1 MDKVKFGIIG
11 VGNMGSVHL
20 GFFQNGQVANGVCT
34 AIADVNPEKLAA
46 ARKNSRGR
54 MFAMIRA
61 KS

>member
-46 ARKNSRGR
+46 ARKNSPGGVCLL
-54 MFAMIRA
+54 
-61 KS
+61 